1 MAIPSFSFRHGLLS
15 KSITQMDP
23 GENIKHLFETNLSVT
38 VKSHAAVYALYLKE
52 KYLRERNCIYIAK
65 DANHSNIQ
73 NGNSLKL
80 SKCP

>member
-1 MAIPSFSFRHGLLS
+1 MLPMWCEGY
-15 KSITQMDP
+15 TQMDP

-73 NGNSLKL
+73 HGNSLKL